1 MYGACGRAVAAWAIL
16 SWCEVLSGVPSES
29 LNGECA
35 MGGRLINAKKKSRR
49 RAHAAKRKATEQA
62 VASKKSGTV
71 ERSRNAGASL
81 RPPAGR

>member
-1 MYGACGRAVAAWAIL
+1 MALARYCRAT
-16 SWCEVLSGVPSES
+16 SEVPSES

-71 ERSRNAGASL
+71 ERSRNAGMPL

>member
-1 MYGACGRAVAAWAIL
+1 
-16 SWCEVLSGVPSES
+16 
-29 LNGECA
+29 

-71 ERSRNAGASL
+71 ERNRNAGASL